1 MHTYLKQAV
10 LSAVALTV
18 AAFVSAAPLSVTV
31 EPGGDLAT
39 ALARLRA
46 ERKPGAPAELVLADG
61 VHALTNTVR
70 LGKDDGGL
78 TIRAEHPGKAMV
90 AGGWIFK
97 GSDMKPITSS
107 WIGSLFTDTR
117 LEKRL
122 QKQVRGKCLAIDIP
136 EGIYR
141 RRFAG
146 FSRLFHGGIERR
158 MPLFTVDGV
167 YQPISHWPNG
177 RERWWLRQEYLCGT
191 VEREVVIHER
201 PRKVQNPYV
210 KVARAGGWD
219 LANSEA
225 FMFGCF
231 SGWGY
236 EAASAGIFASTNGA
250 DVIEVNR
257 LGPQG
262 VNTYSRFVFFNLV
275 EEIDEPG
282 EWAYDTKAKKLVLYP
297 DENFGA
303 DSVCAIGTFEAPFFM
318 LASCRDVRVEGIVF
332 TAKCGEQHCVV
343 IENGEDNVVAGCR
356 FSGVR
361 SGVKAGGFRNK
372 VVSCD
377 FFDLPGNGVTITGGD
392 GKSRKHA
399 QNVVDNCHFREFG
412 IFSSGYADAVIFD
425 HGTCG
430 NTISHCLMHGAIGHA
445 VDIRGPENVM
455 EYCRVYDVCR
465 DHDDSGAVYANGYG
479 SYGSELR
486 FNDIGTSVGMSSG
499 IYLDDF
505 CCGTKVYGN
514 ILRNVG
520 HWGVFLSG
528 GRDLTVENNL
538 FTGCWGGIRLDN
550 RGLWWPAWADRQ
562 KFWNDV
568 CKYFGVKENSPFVQ
582 KYPRIREWMDK
593 DGTNMIT
600 GPVDNAYRNNLY
612 LDLPGFST
620 EFFVAKGLNIP
631 EGRTTVGGNMYVRT
645 KGLAEGA
652 LDFAN
657 GDASKIPGNKHTN
670 DKAYRMLSLDLG
682 VKVLDGTPEEP
693 IDLGFVRVPEPS
705 FDVSDYYWEQQGW
718 VDEDKLRA
726 KREAGY
732 EQRPYDIGDFSL
744 KPGARLLKEMP
755 GFKPIPFDRIGLYED
770 EWRKTPHGGG
780 R

>member
-1 MHTYLKQAV
+1 MKNMCDIIDAFAIACLAAIAV
-10 LSAVALTV
+10 PVMAASVSVAPGDDIGAAV
-18 AAFVSAAPLSVTV
+18 
-31 EPGGDLAT
+31 E
-39 ALARLRA
+39 RLRA
-46 ERKPGAPAELVLADG
+46 ERKAGERAELVLEDG
-61 VHALTNTVR
+61 VYPLLKTIS
-70 LGKDDGGL
+70 LGKDDGDL
-78 TIRAEHPGKAMV
+78 TIRAKNPGKATIV
-90 AGGWIFK
+90 GGWVFK
-97 GSDMKPITSS
+97 GSDMEPVESS

-136 EGIYR
+136 GNIYSNH
-141 RRFAG
+141 FAG
-146 FSRLFHGGIERR
+146 LSRLFYGGIQKSQ
-158 MPLFTVDGV
+158 PILTVDGR
-167 YQPISHWPNG
+167 YQPVSHWPNG
-177 RERWWLRQEYLCGT
+177 RERWWLSKEQLCGT
-191 VEREVVIHER
+191 VEREFVIHEK
-201 PRKVQNPYV
+201 PRKLPNPFF
-210 KVARAGGWD
+210 KIERAKDWD
-219 LANSEA
+219 LASSEA
-225 FMFGCF
+225 YLFGCL

-236 EAASAGIFASTNGA
+236 EAGSAGVFASTNGA
-250 DVIEVNR
+250 DIVEVNR
-257 LGPQG
+257 LGQLP
-262 VNTYSRFVFFNLV
+262 VNTYTSFVFFNLL

-282 EWAYDTKAKKLVLYP
+282 EWAYDTMTRKLVLYP
-297 DENFGA
+297 DEGFGQ
-303 DSVCAIGTFEAPFFM
+303 DSVCAVGTFERQFFIVRG
-318 LASCRDVRVEGIVF
+318 ASGVRFEGLCF
-332 TAKCGEQHCVV
+332 TAKNGEHCLV
-343 IENGEDNVVAGCR
+343 IENGRDCLVVGCR
-356 FSGVR
+356 FTGVR
-361 SGVKAGGFRNK
+361 QGVNVSGTGNK
-372 VVSCD
+372 VLSCD
-377 FFDLPGNGVTITGGD
+377 FENLLDNCVTVAGGE
-392 GKSRKHA
+392 GKTMKRGG
-399 QNVVDNCHFREFG
+399 NVVENCHFSEFG
-412 IFSSGYADAVIFD
+412 ILSGGYADAVIVN
-425 HGTCG
+425 GCG

-465 DHDDSGAVYANGYG
+465 DHDDSGAVYANGIW
-479 SYGSELR
+479 SYGTVFR
-486 FNDIGTSVGMSSG
+486 YNDIGTSVGMSSG

-505 CCGTKVYGN
+505 CCGSTVYGN

-550 RGLWWPAWADRQ
+550 RGLFWPAWSDRQ
-562 KFWNDV
+562 KFWDDA

-582 KYPRIREWMDK
+582 KYPRIKQWMDK

-600 GPVDNAYRNNLY
+600 GPVDNTYKNNLY

-652 LDFAN
+652 LDFAT
-657 GDASKIPGNKHTN
+657 GDASKIPDNKHTN

-693 IDLGFVRVPEPS
+693 IDLGFVRVPEPC

-732 EQRPYDIGDFSL
+732 EQKPYDVGDFTL

-755 GFKPIPFDRIGLYED
+755 GFKPIPFEKIGLYKD
-770 EWRKTPHGGG
+770 EWRETL
-780 R
+780 

>member
-1 MHTYLKQAV
+1 MKNTKLTLV
-10 LSAVALTV
+10 MMALFGMV
-18 AAFVSAAPLSVTV
+18 ERAAIGASISISPGDDIGAAL
-31 EPGGDLAT
+31 E
-39 ALARLRA
+39 RLRA
-46 ERKPGAPAELVLADG
+46 ERKPGEYSELVLKDG
-61 VHALTNTVR
+61 VYPLLKTIS
-70 LGKDDGGL
+70 LGKDDDGVA
-78 TIRAEHPGKAMV
+78 IRAEHPGKAMIV
-90 AGGWIFK
+90 GGWVFT
-97 GSDMKPITSS
+97 GSDMKRVKDKQ
-107 WIGSLFTDTR
+107 LR
-117 LEKRL
+117 KRL
-122 QKQVRGKCLAIDIP
+122 PKEVVKKCVAIDIP
-136 EGIYR
+136 DGIYSN
-141 RRFAG
+141 RFAG
-146 FSRLFHGGIERR
+146 LSKLFHGGIQQRQ
-158 MPLFTVDGV
+158 PILTVDGA
-167 YQPISHWPNG
+167 YQPLSHWPNG
-177 RERWWLRQEYLCGT
+177 RERWWLRKEYLDGT
-191 VEREVVIHER
+191 VDRKVVIHGK
-201 PRKVQNPYV
+201 PTDVKNPYF
-210 KVARAGGWD
+210 KVERAKGWD
-219 LANSEA
+219 LAASEA
-225 FMFGCF
+225 YLFGCL

-236 EAASAGIFASTNGA
+236 EAGSAGVFPSDKGP
-250 DVIEVNR
+250 DVVEVNR
-257 LGPQG
+257 LSPQS

-297 DENFGA
+297 DEGFSKDA
-303 DSVCAIGTFEAPFFM
+303 VCTVGTFDKPFFA
-318 LASCRDVRVEGIVF
+318 LKGSKDIRIEGLVF
-332 TAKCGEQHCVV
+332 TAKCGEHCIV
-343 IENGEDNVVAGCR
+343 IDNGNANLVAGCR

-361 SGVKAGGFRNK
+361 QGVKVSGSRNS

-377 FFDLPGNGVTITGGD
+377 FENLLDNCVTLAGGEH
-392 GKSRKHA
+392 KTRKLA
-399 QNVVDNCHFREFG
+399 NNIVDNCHFREFG
-412 IFSSGYADAVIFD
+412 ILSGGYADAVIVN
-425 HGTCG
+425 GCG

-465 DHDDSGAVYANGYG
+465 DHDDSGAVYANGIW
-479 SYGSELR
+479 SYGTVFR
-486 FNDIGTSVGMSSG
+486 YNDIGTSVGMSSG

-505 CCGTKVYGN
+505 CCGSTVYGN

-538 FTGCWGGIRLDN
+538 FTACWGGIRLDN
-550 RGLWWPAWADRQ
+550 RGLFWPAWSDRQ
-562 KFWNDV
+562 KFWDDA

-582 KYPRIREWMDK
+582 KYPRIKEWMDK

-600 GPVDNAYRNNLY
+600 GPVDNTYKNNLF

-652 LDFAN
+652 LDFAT
-657 GDASKIPGNKHTN
+657 GDASKIPDNKHTN

-732 EQRPYDIGDFSL
+732 EQKPYDVGDFTL

-755 GFKPIPFDRIGLYED
+755 GFKPIPFEKIGLYKD
-770 EWRKTPHGGG
+770 EWRETL
-780 R
+780 

>member
-1 MHTYLKQAV
+1 MKNILHPLAMLPV
-10 LSAVALTV
+10 VAAIALDAVA
-18 AAFVSAAPLSVTV
+18 ASVSIK
-31 EPGGDLAT
+31 PGDDLREAVN
-39 ALARLRA
+39 RLRA
-46 ERKPGAPAELVLADG
+46 ERKPGEGAELVLGDG
-61 VHALTNTVR
+61 VYVVTNTIR
-70 LGKDDGGL
+70 LGKDDSGM
-78 TIRAEHPGKAMV
+78 TIRAENPGKATI
-90 AGGWIFK
+90 AGGWVFK
-97 GSDMKPITSS
+97 GSDMEPVESS

-122 QKQVRGKCLAIDIP
+122 QRQVRGKCLAIDIP
-136 EGIYR
+136 EDIFAK
-141 RRFAG
+141 RFAG
-146 FSRLFHGGIERR
+146 LSRLFHGGIERR
-158 MPLFTVDGV
+158 MPLFTVDGA

-177 RERWWLRQEYLCGT
+177 RTRWWLRQEYLCGT

-201 PRKVQNPYV
+201 PRKVQNPYF
-210 KVARAGGWD
+210 KVERAGGWD
-219 LANSEA
+219 LENSEA

-236 EAASAGIFASTNGA
+236 EACAAGIFASTNGA
-250 DVIEVNR
+250 DIIEVNR
-257 LGPQG
+257 LSPQG

-282 EWAYDTKAKKLVLYP
+282 EWAYDAGARKLVLYP
-297 DENFGA
+297 DENFGD
-303 DSVCAIGTFEAPFFM
+303 DSVCAVGTFDAPF
-318 LASCRDVRVEGIVF
+318 LTLSSCKDVRIEGLVF
-332 TAKCGEQHCVV
+332 TAKCGEDHCVV
-343 IENGEDNVVAGCR
+343 IENGEGNIVAGCR

-361 SGVKAGGFRNK
+361 SGVKAGGFRNRI
-372 VVSCD
+372 VSCD
-377 FFDLPGNGVTITGGD
+377 FFDLPGNGVTVTGGD
-392 GKSRKHA
+392 GKSRRHA
-399 QNVVDNCHFREFG
+399 QNVVDNCHFSEFG
-412 IFSSGYADAVIFD
+412 IFSGGYADAVIFD
-425 HGTCG
+425 HGTSG

-465 DHDDSGAVYANGYG
+465 DHDDSGAVYANGYA

-505 CCGTKVYGN
+505 CCGTRVYGN

-528 GRDLTVENNL
+528 GRDITVENNI

-550 RGLWWPAWADRQ
+550 RGLWWPAWNNRQ
-562 KFWNDV
+562 KFWDDI
-568 CKYFGVKENSPFVQ
+568 CKHFGVKENSPFVQ
-582 KYPRIREWMDK
+582 KFPRIKEWMDK

-612 LDLPGFST
+612 LDIPGFST

-645 KGLAEGA
+645 RGLPEGA
-652 LDFAN
+652 LDFAT
-657 GDASKIPGNKHTN
+657 GDASKIPDNKHTN

-732 EQRPYDIGDFSL
+732 EQKPYDVGDFTL
-744 KPGARLLKEMP
+744 KPDARLLKEMP
-755 GFKPIPFDRIGLYED
+755 GFKPIPFDKIGLYKD
-770 EWRKTPHGGG
+770 EWREILP
-780 R
+780 